1 MKNKL
6 FETVMVCLAG
16 SQVVASAAETPVPPR
31 PNIIVILADDLG
43 YGDVQCYNPARGK
56 IPTSNIDHLAAQGMR
71 FTDGHSSSAV
81 CSPSR
86 YTLLTGRYHWRT
98 HLQTSVVEPWGKPL
112 IAPERATIATLAKQ
126 HGYQT
131 GAFGKWHL
139 GLDWQIPPEHAELFQ
154 YGNKAGALK
163 LAAFGPD
170 KQRALWERIFSQPV
184 ANGPTTR
191 GFDHYF
197 GVDAPN
203 YPPLCFI
210 EDDRTV
216 GIPATSNANRPAL
229 EGWTFEPILP
239 TITERA
245 TTFIAKSTASGQPF
259 FVYLPLTAPH
269 APLAVNAEWKGKSG
283 LGLYADYVMETDA
296 MVGRVMK
303 VIADSGAAENTLVI
317 FTSDN
322 GCAPNVVQN
331 LEKQSHFPSGPL
343 RGYKTSVWEGGH
355 RMPFIVRWPKVVKP
369 GSVCGQLVHQADL
382 MATFADILGTRLPDN
397 VGEDSVSLL
406 PLLEGCDG
414 PVRQS
419 AVSCSVDGV
428 PGVRLG
434 HWKYIPRFDGKV
446 PAGRARPQ
454 VQLYDLSMDLGE
466 THNLAAEHPQRIA
479 EMESL
484 LQKLIRD
491 GRSTPGAPQKND
503 AAVIFDKGERH
514 E

>member
-1 MKNKL
+1 MKAISLFAMISLFATETKGASQAKL
-6 FETVMVCLAG
+6 M
-16 SQVVASAAETPVPPR
+16 
-31 PNIIVILADDLG
+31 PNIVIVLADDLG
-43 YGDVQCYNPARGK
+43 YGDVQCYNPERGK
-56 IPTSNIDHLAAQGMR
+56 ILTPNIDRLASQGMR
-71 FTDGHSSSAV
+71 FTDAHSSSSV
-81 CSPSR
+81 CSPTR

-98 HLQTSVVEPWGKPL
+98 HLQRSVVHPWEKPL
-112 IAPERATIATLAKQ
+112 IGPDRVTIATLAKQ
-126 HGYQT
+126 HGYRT

-139 GLDWQIPPEHAELFQ
+139 GMDWQIPPEQADLFE

-163 LAAFGPD
+163 LAALAPD
-170 KQRALWERIFSQPV
+170 ARRALWQRIFSQPV

-203 YPPLCFI
+203 YSPLCFI

-216 GIPATSNANRPAL
+216 GIPTATNANRPAL

-239 TITERA
+239 TITARA
-245 TTFIAKSTASGQPF
+245 TDFIAKSAGASQPF
-259 FVYLPLTAPH
+259 LVYLALTAPH

-283 LGLYADYVMETDA
+283 LGFYADFVMETDA

-331 LEKQSHFPSGPL
+331 LEKQGHFPSGPL

-355 RMPFIVRWPKVVKP
+355 REPFIVCWPKVVKP

-406 PLLEGCDG
+406 PLLEGRDE

-454 VQLYDLSMDLGE
+454 VQLYDLSLDLGE

-491 GRSTPGAPQKND
+491 GRSTPGALQKND
-503 AAVIFDKGERH
+503 AAVIFDKGKRH

>member
-1 MKNKL
+1 MK
-6 FETVMVCLAG
+6 TQPIAHVMKAMLLAA
-16 SQVVASAAETPVPPR
+16 VVSLGVRTARAADPVVT
-31 PNIIVILADDLG
+31 PNIIVVLADDLG
-43 YGDVQCYNPARGK
+43 YGDVQCYNPDRGK
-56 IPTSNIDHLAAQGMR
+56 IATPHIDRLAAQGMR

-81 CSPSR
+81 CSPTR

-98 HLQTSVVEPWGKPL
+98 HLQKSVVEPWEKPL
-112 IAPERATIATLAKQ
+112 IAPERVTIATLAKQ

-139 GLDWQIPPEHAELFQ
+139 GLDWQIPPEHTELFQ
-154 YGNKAGALK
+154 HGNKAGAMK
-163 LAAFGPD
+163 LAALGPE

-210 EDDRTV
+210 ENSRTV
-216 GIPATSNANRPAL
+216 GIPTATNANRPAL

-239 TITERA
+239 TITARA
-245 TTFIAKSTASGQPF
+245 TDFIARSAGASQPF
-259 FVYLPLTAPH
+259 LVYLALTAPH
-269 APLAVNAEWKGKSG
+269 SPLAVNAEWKGKSG
-283 LGLYADYVMETDA
+283 LGLYGDFVMEVDA
-296 MVGRVMK
+296 VVGRV
-303 VIADSGAAENTLVI
+303 VQALSDSGAADNTLVL
-317 FTSDN
+317 FSSDN

-331 LEKQSHFPSGPL
+331 LEQQGHFPSGQL
-343 RGYKTSVWEGGH
+343 RGYKTSAWEGGH
-355 RMPFIVRWPKVVKP
+355 RVPFIVRWPQVVKP
-369 GSVCGQLVHQADL
+369 GSVCGQLVHQSDL
-382 MATFADILGTRLPDN
+382 MATFADILGTPLPEN

-406 PLLEGCDG
+406 PLLEGRDE

-434 HWKYIPRFDGKV
+434 HWKYIPSFDGRV
-446 PAGRARPQ
+446 SAGSTRPR
-454 VQLYDLSMDLGE
+454 VQLYDLSKDLGE

-484 LQKLIRD
+484 LQKLIRE
-491 GRSTPGAPQKND
+491 GRSTPGVPQNND
-503 AAVIFDKGERH
+503 APVVFQR
-514 E
+514 

>member
-1 MKNKL
+1 
-6 FETVMVCLAG
+6 
-16 SQVVASAAETPVPPR
+16 
-31 PNIIVILADDLG
+31 
-43 YGDVQCYNPARGK
+43 
-56 IPTSNIDHLAAQGMR
+56 
-71 FTDGHSSSAV
+71 
-81 CSPSR
+81 
-86 YTLLTGRYHWRT
+86 
-98 HLQTSVVEPWGKPL
+98 
-112 IAPERATIATLAKQ
+112 
-126 HGYQT
+126 
-131 GAFGKWHL
+131 
-139 GLDWQIPPEHAELFQ
+139 
-154 YGNKAGALK
+154 
-163 LAAFGPD
+163 
-170 KQRALWERIFSQPV
+170 
-184 ANGPTTR
+184 
-191 GFDHYF
+191 
-197 GVDAPN
+197 
-203 YPPLCFI
+203 
-210 EDDRTV
+210 
-216 GIPATSNANRPAL
+216 
-229 EGWTFEPILP
+229 
-239 TITERA
+239 
-245 TTFIAKSTASGQPF
+245 
-259 FVYLPLTAPH
+259 
-269 APLAVNAEWKGKSG
+269 
-283 LGLYADYVMETDA
+283 
-296 MVGRVMK
+296 MK

-331 LEKQSHFPSGPL
+331 LEKQGHFPSGPL

-355 RMPFIVRWPKVVKP
+355 REPFIVCWPKVVKP

-406 PLLEGCDG
+406 PLLEGRDE

-454 VQLYDLSMDLGE
+454 VQLYDLSLDLGE

-491 GRSTPGAPQKND
+491 GRSTPGALQKND
-503 AAVIFDKGERH
+503 AAVIFDKGKRH